1 MHSIKCFSAVPVGDN
16 RQIGITIEN
25 VTQFKHSTTWL
36 ARTTSN
42 MNAPDKVGPTLKVAK
57 PLQLTNE
64 ATNAWTLMVT
74 HIITMKY
81 AIYFKHNATWLAGT
95 PHTNMNLPDKAET
108 SLN

>member
-81 AIYFKHNATWLAGT
+81 EIYSNIVQPGWQE
-95 PHTNMNLPDKAET
+95 PHIQHESVET